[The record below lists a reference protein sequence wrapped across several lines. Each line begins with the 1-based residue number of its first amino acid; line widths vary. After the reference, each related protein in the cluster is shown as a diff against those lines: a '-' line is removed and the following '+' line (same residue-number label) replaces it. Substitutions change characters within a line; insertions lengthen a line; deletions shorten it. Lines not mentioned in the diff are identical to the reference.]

1 MSAVTGFKRL
11 GIGVAALVVAVF
23 GTLAAVSFLISAD
36 QVRDSVKA
44 EIRAVTGLDPVLRG
58 TVAVSLFPSG
68 NASFYDVTLGEAN
81 DGEPPLAA
89 EQLTARLRFLP
100 LLIGRIEVADV
111 ALINPRIVMTE
122 DADGRSNW
130 APLIASLTR
139 ALNPNASRAERLL
152 SFSEIRIAGGT
163 IDIRNEAQQ
172 IQERLTDVEM
182 SLAWP
187 AISNSFAATGR
198 LTWRGEPLD
207 VSVTL
212 GDFAGAL
219 LGNKS
224 GLKLRLAGAPL
235 KAAFEGSVGTR
246 PTLKIDGTLAAD
258 AVSLRR
264 ALAWMGQ
271 KPLPGGGFERFALKA
286 QTNVAGGMIAL
297 SSVNLELDG
306 NVTEGVLA
314 FAVDGRKTLQ
324 GTLAADELDLT
335 PYLSAIRLLASS
347 EREWSRAPLDLDG
360 LTTADLDLRLSAAK
374 ITLATA
380 KLGRTAIAANL
391 RGGKLTVT
399 IGESQA
405 FGGLI
410 KGSIGIAKTD
420 QGADFKSQLL
430 FTGIDLENGIGELFG
445 IRRIEGRG
453 NLALTL
459 DGSGSSV
466 HALTRTLSGTAEMT
480 GNKGALTGVNV
491 EQLLRRLERRPLS
504 AGSEVRSGRTPF
516 EKLNVRIKVAQGNA
530 AVEDVSLEGPAVRLA
545 LSGQASIP
553 ARDLDLKG
561 VASLVSPPSA
571 NAESRTT
578 FELPF
583 VVQGGWDDPVMLPD
597 PQSLIRRS
605 GAAAPLLDAVRDR
618 RAREA
623 VRQAVERLGGRIG
636 PGGEPIFA
644 PIMPEQ
650 ATVSPQPQ

>member
-235 KAAFEGSVGTR
+235 KAR
-246 PTLKIDGTLAAD
+246 
-258 AVSLRR
+258 LRR
-264 ALAWMGQ
+264 LRGDAPDPEDRRHAGRRRGL
-271 KPLPGGGFERFALKA
+271 
-286 QTNVAGGMIAL
+286 VAPCAR
-297 SSVNLELDG
+297 LDG
-306 NVTEGVLA
+306 PETA
-314 FAVDGRKTLQ
+314 SGR
-324 GTLAADELDLT
+324 
-335 PYLSAIRLLASS
+335 RL
-347 EREWSRAPLDLDG
+347 RA
-360 LTTADLDLRLSAAK
+360 LRA
-374 ITLATA
+374 
-380 KLGRTAIAANL
+380 
-391 RGGKLTVT
+391 
-399 IGESQA
+399 
-405 FGGLI
+405 
-410 KGSIGIAKTD
+410 
-420 QGADFKSQLL
+420 QGADQC
-430 FTGIDLENGIGELFG
+430 G
-445 IRRIEGRG
+445 RRHDR
-453 NLALTL
+453 
-459 DGSGSSV
+459 
-466 HALTRTLSGTAEMT
+466 
-480 GNKGALTGVNV
+480 
-491 EQLLRRLERRPLS
+491 
-504 AGSEVRSGRTPF
+504 
-516 EKLNVRIKVAQGNA
+516 
-530 AVEDVSLEGPAVRLA
+530 AVL
-545 LSGQASIP
+545 GQS
-553 ARDLDLKG
+553 
-561 VASLVSPPSA
+561 
-571 NAESRTT
+571 
-578 FELPF
+578 
-583 VVQGGWDDPVMLPD
+583 
-597 PQSLIRRS
+597 
-605 GAAAPLLDAVRDR
+605 
-618 RAREA
+618 RAR
-623 VRQAVERLGGRIG
+623 R
-636 PGGEPIFA
+636 
-644 PIMPEQ
+644 
-650 ATVSPQPQ
+650 